1 MPAEKAPVLR
11 VIRGEWVRTVV
22 AGGHVQSPCRVDIA
36 AQIVEKVTDVPV
48 AEGVRVRASAIL
60 ALLDAREFDAAIE
73 QA

>member
-1 MPAEKAPVLR
+1 M
-11 VIRGEWVRTVV
+11 
-22 AGGHVQSPCRVDIA
+22 QSPCRVDIA